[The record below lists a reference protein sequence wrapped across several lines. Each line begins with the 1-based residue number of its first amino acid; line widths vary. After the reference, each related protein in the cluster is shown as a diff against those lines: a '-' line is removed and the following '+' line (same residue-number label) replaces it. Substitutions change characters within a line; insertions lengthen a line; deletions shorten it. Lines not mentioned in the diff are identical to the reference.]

1 MPPHHSDDYKLTAVK
16 YYLSKN
22 EDTRDVC
29 KIFKCSY
36 KSLSRWINQYQ
47 EKRNVKRKT
56 RKNNNIKIIPEIEKF
71 VKQQIRKYPT
81 MTLWE
86 LSKLVNN
93 IYKVRLIDKSIYN
106 ILTKHKITRKRLRNK
121 YYPEKCEGQE
131 KQDLEDFYKT
141 LNKYNYKKIICLDET
156 SIYLNMTQSYG
167 RSKSGT
173 RVIKR
178 TTKYP
183 YKRFNLL
190 CAISYNKVI
199 GWTLYEYVK
208 GGLTKE
214 HIVDFYNQCI
224 KDKYKNHLII
234 MDNARIHKAKI
245 IREVIEE
252 SENEL
257 LYSVPYHPETNT
269 IEEFFSQLK
278 HYIKKQ
284 SPQTYHDIHKT
295 ISNIID
301 SNIKP
306 KHLENYLKHAFRIY
320 N

>member
-1 MPPHHSDDYKLTAVK
+1 MHPHHSEDYKLTAVK

-22 EDTRDVC
+22 EDMRDVC

-36 KSLSRWINQYQ
+36 KSLSRWVNQYQ
-47 EKRNVKRKT
+47 EKGNVKRKT
-56 RKNNNIKIIPEIEKF
+56 IKNSNIKITPEIEKF

-86 LSKLVNN
+86 LSKLVKHTYNV
-93 IYKVRLIDKSIYN
+93 KLTDKSIYN
-106 ILTKHKITRKRLRNK
+106 ILSKYKITRKRLRNK
-121 YYPEKCEGQE
+121 YYPEKREGQE

-141 LNKYNYKKIICLDET
+141 LNKYDYRKTICLDET
-156 SIYLNMTQSYG
+156 SIYLNMTHSYG

-214 HIVDFYNQCI
+214 HIIDFYNQYI

-245 IREVIEE
+245 IREVIEQ
-252 SENEL
+252 SKNEL
-257 LYSVPYHPETNT
+257 LYSVTYHPETNA
-269 IEEFFSQLK
+269 IEEFFNQLK

-284 SPQTYHDIHKT
+284 SPQTYQEIHKT

-301 SNIKP
+301 RNIQP

>member
-22 EDTRDVC
+22 EDMRDVC

-36 KSLSRWINQYQ
+36 KSLSRWVNQYQ
-47 EKRNVKRKT
+47 EKGNVKRKT
-56 RKNNNIKIIPEIEKF
+56 RKNRNIKITPEIEMF

-86 LSKLVNN
+86 LSKLVNHT
-93 IYKVRLIDKSIYN
+93 YKVKLTDKSIYN

-121 YYPEKCEGQE
+121 YYPEKREGQE

-141 LNKYNYKKIICLDET
+141 LNKYYYNKTICLDET

-214 HIVDFYNQCI
+214 HIVDFYNQYI

-252 SENEL
+252 SKNEL
-257 LYSVPYHPETNT
+257 LYSVPYHPETNA

-284 SPQTYHDIHKT
+284 SPQTYQDIHKT

-301 SNIKP
+301 SNIET

>member
-1 MPPHHSDDYKLTAVK
+1 
-16 YYLSKN
+16 
-22 EDTRDVC
+22 
-29 KIFKCSY
+29 
-36 KSLSRWINQYQ
+36 
-47 EKRNVKRKT
+47 
-56 RKNNNIKIIPEIEKF
+56 
-71 VKQQIRKYPT
+71 
-81 MTLWE
+81 MT
-86 LSKLVNN
+86 
-93 IYKVRLIDKSIYN
+93 
-106 ILTKHKITRKRLRNK
+106 H
-121 YYPEKCEGQE
+121 
-131 KQDLEDFYKT
+131 
-141 LNKYNYKKIICLDET
+141 
-156 SIYLNMTQSYG
+156 SYG
-167 RSKSGT
+167 RSKSGR

-178 TTKYP
+178 TIKYP

-214 HIVDFYNQCI
+214 HIVDFYNQYI

-252 SENEL
+252 SKNDL
-257 LYSVPYHPETNT
+257 LYSVTYHPETNA
-269 IEEFFSQLK
+269 IKEFFSQLK

-284 SPQTYHDIHKT
+284 SPQTYQEIHKT

-301 SNIKP
+301 SNIQP
-306 KHLENYLKHAFRIY
+306 KHLENYLKHAFKIY

>member
-1 MPPHHSDDYKLTAVK
+1 
-16 YYLSKN
+16 
-22 EDTRDVC
+22 
-29 KIFKCSY
+29 
-36 KSLSRWINQYQ
+36 
-47 EKRNVKRKT
+47 
-56 RKNNNIKIIPEIEKF
+56 
-71 VKQQIRKYPT
+71 

-86 LSKLVNN
+86 LSKLVNHT
-93 IYKVRLIDKSIYN
+93 YKVKLTDKSIYN

-121 YYPEKCEGQE
+121 YYPEKREGQE
-131 KQDLEDFYKT
+131 KQDLEDFYKI
-141 LNKYNYKKIICLDET
+141 LNKYDYKKTICLDET

-178 TTKYP
+178 TTEYP

-214 HIVDFYNQCI
+214 HIVDFYNQYI

-252 SENEL
+252 SKNEL
-257 LYSVPYHPETNT
+257 LYSVPYHPETNS

-284 SPQTYHDIHKT
+284 SP
-295 ISNIID
+295 NIPRH
-301 SNIKP
+301 S
-306 KHLENYLKHAFRIY
+306 
-320 N
+320 

>member
-1 MPPHHSDDYKLTAVK
+1 MPSHHSEDYKLTAVK

-22 EDTRDVC
+22 EDMRDVC

-36 KSLSRWINQYQ
+36 KSLSRWVNQYQ
-47 EKRNVKRKT
+47 EKGNVKRKT
-56 RKNNNIKIIPEIEKF
+56 RKNRNIKITPEIERF

-81 MTLWE
+81 ITLWE
-86 LSKLVNN
+86 LSKLVNHT
-93 IYKVRLIDKSIYN
+93 YKVKLTDKSIYN

-121 YYPEKCEGQE
+121 YYPEKREGQE
-131 KQDLEDFYKT
+131 KQNLEDFYKI
-141 LNKYNYKKIICLDET
+141 LNKYDYKKTICLDET

-173 RVIKR
+173 RVRKR

-214 HIVDFYNQCI
+214 HIVDFYNQYI
-224 KDKYKNHLII
+224 KDRYKNHLII

-252 SENEL
+252 SKNEL
-257 LYSVPYHPETNT
+257 LYSVPYHPETNA

-284 SPQTYHDIHKT
+284 SPQTYQDIHKT
-295 ISNIID
+295 IGNVID